1 MTTCD
6 PNMAESR
13 RGTERTNRVTPF
25 GSLEATSA
33 RGSLMGNRGI
43 LHDDAGQL
51 GRARWRHRSWITC
64 LLEFKGR
71 HRTINT
77 PGEYTEL
84 FFHDEAVAF
93 AAGHRPC
100 AQCRR
105 PAYDRYRTAWR
116 KAQDLDPNT
125 RLTASEIDTELHRAR
140 VDQNGVQV
148 TYFDQMGHLP
158 DGVFVIQQKIS
169 THPLLLWRGHLYPWS
184 HDGYG
189 RPHKACLKAFVRVL
203 TPLPHVRVLSNG
215 YALRCCL
222 GSHAQ

>member
-6 PNMAESR
+6 PSVTESR
-13 RGTERTNRVTPF
+13 CGTERTNRVTPF
-25 GSLEATSA
+25 GGLEATSA

-51 GRARWRHRSWITC
+51 GKARWRHRSWITC

-71 HRTINT
+71 HRTINA

-84 FFHDEAVAF
+84 FFHDEAVSF

-105 PAYDRYRTAWR
+105 QAYDRYRSAWR
-116 KAQDLDPNT
+116 KAQNLDPNA
-125 RLTASEIDTELHRAR
+125 RLTAPEIDAELHRAR
-140 VDQNGVQV
+140 VDQNGNQV
-148 TYFDQMGHLP
+148 TYRAHISDLP
-158 DGVFVIQQKIS
+158 DGVFLIEQETSPKA
-169 THPLLLWRGHLYPWS
+169 LLLWQGGLYPWD

-189 RPHKACLKAFVRVL
+189 RPYKACLAASVRVL
-203 TPLPHVRVLSNG
+203 TPLPQVLVLNSG
-215 YALRCCL
+215 YALSCYP
-222 GSHAQ
+222 GSRT